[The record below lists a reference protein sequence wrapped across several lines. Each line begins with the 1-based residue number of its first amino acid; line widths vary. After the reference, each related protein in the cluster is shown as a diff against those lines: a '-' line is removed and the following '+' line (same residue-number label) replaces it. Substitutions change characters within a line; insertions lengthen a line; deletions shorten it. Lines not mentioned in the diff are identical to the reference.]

1 MIDVVWEMQ
10 VITQSELHE
19 LLAEQARI
27 NAHTNA
33 YWMDAGYPLE
43 RHIGLLTSAAVA
55 PRGWVWVQYR
65 ERDVMIKMLGGM
77 WRCIL
82 SRYLAMERGDV
93 HRASE
98 RLQADLAAPRAVFFD
113 LRAYDFTSMPL
124 VEKIELSGA
133 LALAGRVYPALF
145 DSILHDCEVT
155 WHELIRRLAHVN
167 VLTWESPLF
176 RELTRVGERCIL
188 AA

>member
-1 MIDVVWEMQ
+1 M
-10 VITQSELHE
+10 ITQSELHE
-19 LLAEQARI
+19 LLAEQAQI
-27 NAHTNA
+27 NAQTNA

-65 ERDVMIKMLGGM
+65 ERDVMLKMLGAI

-82 SRYLAMERGDV
+82 SRYLALERGDV
-93 HRASE
+93 DRASM
-98 RLQADLAAPRAVFFD
+98 RLHDDLTAPRRVFFD
-113 LRAYDFTSMPL
+113 LRAYEFAAMPL
-124 VEKIELSGA
+124 VEKAELAGA

-145 DSILHDCEVT
+145 EAILADCGVT
-155 WHELIRRLAHVN
+155 WQELLSRRVHVN
-167 VLTWESPLF
+167 VLTWEPPLI
-176 RELTRVGERCIL
+176 RNLSRMGERCVL